1 MSPVSPSRAVRIW
14 DGTGWM
20 DIATQGAQGP
30 QGGGISRTFT
40 YASDGDTN
48 GAIYWIGAKGGTF
61 AVPVPNTG
69 SALVAE
75 GFELRLD
82 TSGLFSA
89 SFPLMMCVDRN
100 TNTPTATSDVAGSW
114 IRFDFRWRRLKP
126 NRYSLRTRGD
136 SDTGHPRSWVL
147 EGSNDGSAWATL
159 DTRTN
164 DTQLTGL
171 NKWVTYTCTA
181 TGNYEFLRIRQTAAN
196 SAALNYLAVGEIEFY
211 GDLVDVTGGLNVSDT
226 GWVTVTGP
234 TYDTSAS
241 NPNPFQYRRVGNEM
255 YIRGNLRTTIA
266 LGDGNSI
273 AGVPAGG
280 GPGYPGIINV
290 LVNGVKETLDINT
303 TGFIAIIGSGYTA
316 AVARIW
322 KLPFT
327 SWRID

>member
-1 MSPVSPSRAVRIW
+1 
-14 DGTGWM
+14 
-20 DIATQGAQGP
+20 
-30 QGGGISRTFT
+30 
-40 YASDGDTN
+40 
-48 GAIYWIGAKGGTF
+48 
-61 AVPVPNTG
+61 
-69 SALVAE
+69 
-75 GFELRLD
+75 
-82 TSGLFSA
+82 
-89 SFPLMMCVDRN
+89 
-100 TNTPTATSDVAGSW
+100 
-114 IRFDFRWRRLKP
+114 
-126 NRYSLRTRGD
+126 
-136 SDTGHPRSWVL
+136 
-147 EGSNDGSAWATL
+147 
-159 DTRTN
+159 
-164 DTQLTGL
+164 
-171 NKWVTYTCTA
+171 
-181 TGNYEFLRIRQTAAN
+181 
-196 SAALNYLAVGEIEFY
+196 
-211 GDLVDVTGGLNVSDT
+211 LVDVTGGLNVSDT